1 MGKREMQLECPIQT
15 HEIFWFL
22 KGLRTMIERM
32 LEWISMRFWFVLFST
47 MYLMKFLCFIRK
59 GKSSLAACWN
69 VIETV
74 WWKEQQLK
82 KWSLLLFFWRNIET
96 TTNFRCLFVCVCAI
110 GKYTKEVRIGRKMHL
125 LNRLTHIIAKE
136 PHNADYYTLLNVS
149 RRERRTRDDGRDL
162 FLCLTA
168 SYCFN
173 LLPSI

>member
-1 MGKREMQLECPIQT
+1 
-15 HEIFWFL
+15 
-22 KGLRTMIERM
+22 M

-47 MYLMKFLCFIRK
+47 MYFMKFLCTFIRK
-59 GKSSLAACWN
+59 RKSKLAACWN
-69 VIETV
+69 VIATFG
-74 WWKEQQLK
+74 WKNNK
-82 KWSLLLFFWRNIET
+82 KSSHYIIFLGKHWNYHEFSVS
-96 TTNFRCLFVCVCAI
+96 VCVCVRLAS
-110 GKYTKEVRIGRKMHL
+110 TKEVRIGRKMHL

-149 RRERRTRDDGRDL
+149 REKDGQRRRTRS